1 MRLERTKKKLSLLT
15 IAALAAF
22 SFGLKAQESDPLYH
36 IVIKMDNVNK
46 EAPAMLGFKTNTGM
60 HIDTAFVNANNE
72 FVFEGPIPKINRAFL
87 NLAHE
92 KIDPTMPPNN
102 GDGISIY
109 LEEGTLLIEGKDSLQ
124 TANYSGTPLNEDN
137 NKLGAI
143 GKAYTAK
150 INVINNKYSKAMEA
164 GDKEL
169 AAKMEEEYAALMDE
183 KKQKELEFVYANN
196 NSIVSLDWLR
206 QNVNVIQEKSLATKV
221 FNQFTEEVKKSPAGL
236 IYSNIL
242 GQTKG
247 ADIGFEA
254 PDISAKQPS
263 GETLSLRS
271 LRGKYVLLDFWASWC
286 GPCRRENPNLVK
298 SYNEFKDKNFTIL
311 GYSLDGGNKAFDN
324 WTAAIEKDGLV
335 WNQISDLGGWRCLP
349 VQLYGISSVP
359 TNFLIDPSGK
369 IIAKNLRGADLDA
382 KLKEILK

>member
-1 MRLERTKKKLSLLT
+1 MKKKLCFLSIVAMVVFT
-15 IAALAAF
+15 
-22 SFGLKAQESDPLYH
+22 FGLKAQESDPLYH
-36 IVIKMDNVNK
+36 IVIKMENVNK

-60 HIDTAFVNANNE
+60 HIDTVFANANNE
-72 FVFEGPIPKINRAFL
+72 FVFQGAIPKINRAFL

-109 LEEGTLLIEGKDSLQ
+109 LEDGVLLVEGKDSLQ
-124 TANYSGTPLNEDN
+124 TATLSGTPLNEDFN
-137 NKLGAI
+137 RLSAI
-143 GKAYTAK
+143 GKEYTSK
-150 INVINNKYSKAMEA
+150 INVINNQYSKAMEA
-164 GDKEL
+164 GNKEL
-169 AAKMEEEYAALMDE
+169 AAKMETEYASLMEE

-221 FNQFTEEVKKSPAGL
+221 YNQFTDKVKKSPAGL

-286 GPCRRENPNLVK
+286 GPCRRENPNLVNT
-298 SYNEFKDKNFTIL
+298 YNEFKDKNFTIL
-311 GYSLDGGNKAFDN
+311 VLF
-324 WTAAIEKDGLV
+324 IR
-335 WNQISDLGGWRCLP
+335 WR
-349 VQLYGISSVP
+349 
-359 TNFLIDPSGK
+359 
-369 IIAKNLRGADLDA
+369 
-382 KLKEILK
+382 